1 MWINISRRFT
11 PSLWRVISRCG
22 GKKKKHSLAR
32 TRSPINEHAD
42 FTAQK
47 ILKSSLPRCWPLSI
61 APVSDFISFQTCHTL
76 NRATFCP
83 QRSRDKIRKTT
94 DEWIERSLPRLCLF
108 VHEGRREKKEGKK
121 IRDYKN
127 SSRRG
132 SLDSTTT
139 RSIKRTILLM
149 RILNATKKEKKRK
162 GHWHFCRVK
171 SVLIPIKNAMM
182 DNLLARGDLSR
193 FIFRE
198 NRRKINEDEKKMVGN
213 LQLGLGERNG
223 LGTASRLTRYPFLLD
238 AVYLGYWIL
247 RQATR
252 VVLGGPCAAEMLS
265 GKGKTDTA
273 KTVTEKGGR

>member
-132 SLDSTTT
+132 SLGSTTT

-162 GHWHFCRVK
+162 GHWHFRRVK

-198 NRRKINEDEKKMVGN
+198 NRERLMRMRKKWWEICSSAWGKETVWE
-213 LQLGLGERNG
+213 QLRDWPAIRFFLM
-223 LGTASRLTRYPFLLD
+223 RYTSGIEYC
-238 AVYLGYWIL
+238 A
-247 RQATR
+247 RQR
-252 VVLGGPCAAEMLS
+252 EWFWVVLVRPKC
-265 GKGKTDTA
+265 
-273 KTVTEKGGR
+273 